1 MLWQSDMGQ
10 KTQTVD
16 KSCGGCRQLVEG
28 GRIVNL
34 VSSFQ
39 RMRAVLAMLLLLA
52 ACATGVT
59 EATAQSNTSEAPDQ
73 ATTVTDAP
81 DRTTTTVQSGAAQLG
96 GNRPASI
103 DVPEGYDPA
112 VPVPLLV
119 VLGSFGTPGAEEL
132 TYSGLGELVAEEGIL
147 VVAPDG
153 SLNDAGEHFWNAT
166 DACCAD
172 PGSDVDDVAYLG
184 SLIEEVSAEW
194 NVDPA
199 RVFAFG
205 HSNGGF
211 MAYRLACDRA
221 DLVAAVVSIAG
232 ATWSEGT
239 ACDPSQDVSVLQIHG
254 TDDDV
259 VRYEGGRFAVPY
271 PGAIETVTS
280 WATYAGC
287 TGGLVADPRQID
299 IDENVAGIDTS
310 VARHTECPQGIDA
323 ELWTIEGGSHV
334 PDLQPDFP
342 SVVWAWLSDHPRP

>member
-1 MLWQSDMGQ
+1 
-10 KTQTVD
+10 
-16 KSCGGCRQLVEG
+16 
-28 GRIVNL
+28 
-34 VSSFQ
+34 
-39 RMRAVLAMLLLLA
+39 
-52 ACATGVT
+52 
-59 EATAQSNTSEAPDQ
+59 
-73 ATTVTDAP
+73 
-81 DRTTTTVQSGAAQLG
+81 
-96 GNRPASI
+96 
-103 DVPEGYDPA
+103 
-112 VPVPLLV
+112 
-119 VLGSFGTPGAEEL
+119 
-132 TYSGLGELVAEEGIL
+132 
-147 VVAPDG
+147 
-153 SLNDAGEHFWNAT
+153 LNDAGEHFWNAT

-271 PGAIETVTS
+271 PGAMETVAS
-280 WATYAGC
+280 WAIYAGC

-342 SVVWAWLSDHPRP
+342 SVVWAWLGDHPRA

>member
-1 MLWQSDMGQ
+1 MGQ

-16 KSCGGCRQLVEG
+16 KSSCGCRQLEG
-28 GRIVNL
+28 GTIVER
-34 VSSFQ
+34 VSGFQ
-39 RMRAVLAMLLLLA
+39 RLRVVLALLLVA
-52 ACATGVT
+52 ACTTGVT
-59 EATAQSNTSEAPDQ
+59 EATGQSSTTSEAPDQ
-73 ATTVTDAP
+73 ETTVTSAP
-81 DRTTTTVQSGAAQLG
+81 DRTTTTGQSGDALLG
-96 GNRPASI
+96 GSRPVSV
-103 DVPEGYDPA
+103 DVPEGYDPE

-119 VLGSFGTPGAEEL
+119 VLASFGTPGTEEL
-132 TYSGLGELVAEEGIL
+132 TYTGLGDLVEDEGIL

-184 SLIEEVSAEW
+184 SLIEEISAQW
-194 NVDPA
+194 NVDPT

-221 DLVAAVVSIAG
+221 DLVVAVVSLAG
-232 ATWSEGT
+232 ATWSDTT

-259 VRYEGGRFAVPY
+259 VRYEGGRFAVPF
-271 PGAIETVTS
+271 PGAMETVAT
-280 WATYAGC
+280 WATYDGC
-287 TGGLVADPRQID
+287 TGDLVPDTGQID
-299 IDENVAGIDTS
+299 IDEDVAGIDTS
-310 VARHTECPQGIDA
+310 VSRHMGCPQGIDA

-334 PDLQPDFP
+334 PDLRPDFP
-342 SVVWAWLSDHPRP
+342 SVVWTWLSGRPRR